1 MINGFKSQLLITT
14 NMHKSA
20 CLTSRDSLMSD
31 PGLFLWRA
39 CPAVGIFTANHCRG
53 NILKYQLWKALMYKI
68 WAYVPGASAPGE
80 IGAEQWF
87 ELYKGLMSRL
97 HQHLLIWAKWCL
109 GQRSFEKRKKKPKQ
123 TLKSTQS
130 VVLFSEYCAV
140 GKENNK
146 SGEYSLLP
154 VLRNSVFLR

>member
-109 GQRSFEKRKKKPKQ
+109 GQRSFEKRKKKNQ
-123 TLKSTQS
+123 TNFKEHTKCCPFLW
-130 VVLFSEYCAV
+130 VLCSWKREQQIRGIQPSPGASEQRV
-140 GKENNK
+140 
-146 SGEYSLLP
+146 S
-154 VLRNSVFLR
+154 